1 MKIAILTLGCK
12 VNKYE
17 SDALEYELNLKG
29 FKTTDCLEPADIY
42 VINTCAVTQEAEKK
56 SRQMIARCRKFNKHA
71 KIFIC
76 GCASQHNQKQ
86 FLDKYVEYVCGTAG
100 KYKIAKIIEE
110 ISKNHNLEL
119 KNHENIDELP
129 LIYEDGMHAKQNR
142 TRAYIKIQDGCNN
155 FCSYCIIPYL
165 RGRSRSRPI
174 FSIINEVA
182 SLDENIK
189 EIVLTGINVTDYK
202 IDGEKKLGVVLEEL
216 NTMGKRLRLGS
227 VEDTI
232 IDEEF
237 VKKLASLENFCP
249 HFHLSLQSG
258 SASVLK
264 RMNRHYTPQQFANSV
279 KLIRK
284 YFANAG
290 ITTDVIVG
298 FPEETEEEFEE
309 TYKFIKEVGFSQ
321 LHIFQYSQR
330 EGTVASKIYKDMDS
344 HIKQERSEKLE
355 QLNKKLKLEFLH
367 KNKGQVNKMGNVLIE
382 EKIDDHYV
390 GYTENYIRCY
400 VKSKEDITGKIVNV
414 KIRKPFKDGAEAKII
429 KKNPISFRIIT

>member
-29 FKTTDCLEPADIY
+29 YQTTDSLEFADIY
-42 VINTCAVTQEAEKK
+42 VVNTCAVTQEAEKK
-56 SRQMIARCRKFNKHA
+56 SRQMIARCKKFNKDA
-71 KIFIC
+71 KFFIC

-86 FLDKYVEYVCGTAG
+86 FLDKQVDYVGGTAG
-100 KYKIAKIIEE
+100 KYKIANLIEE
-110 ISKNHNLEL
+110 YAQNHKLEL
-119 KNHENIDELP
+119 KKNDNIDELP
-129 LIYEDGMHAKQNR
+129 LDYEDSMRAKQNR

-174 FSIINEVA
+174 FSILTEA
-182 SLDENIK
+182 SNLDKNIK

-202 IDGEKKLGVVLEEL
+202 IDGQKSLSVLLEEL

-227 VEDTI
+227 VEDTLV
-232 IDEEF
+232 DEEF
-237 VKKLASLENFCP
+237 VKNLSNCENFCP

-264 RMNRHYTPQQFANSV
+264 RMNRHYSPQQFADSV

-284 YFANAG
+284 YFPLAG

-298 FPEETEEEFEE
+298 FPDETEQEFEE
-309 TYKFIKEVGFSQ
+309 TYNFIKEVGFSQ

-330 EGTVASKIYKDMDS
+330 EGTVASKIYKDLPS
-344 HIKQERSEKLE
+344 KTKQERSEKLE
-355 QLNKKLKLEFLH
+355 QLNQKLKKDFLR
-367 KNKGQVNKMGNVLIE
+367 KNKEGMVLVE
-382 EKIDDHYV
+382 EQIDGYFV

-400 VKSKEDITGKIVNV
+400 IKSKVDLTGMVVAV
-414 KIRKPFKDGAEAKII
+414 KLKKPFKEGTIAKVV
-429 KKNPISFRIIT
+429 KKI

>member
-29 FKTTDCLEPADIY
+29 FETTDQLEPADVY

-56 SRQMIARCRKFNKHA
+56 SRQMIARCKKFNKNA
-71 KIFIC
+71 KFFIC

-86 FLDKYVEYVCGTAG
+86 FLEKGVDFVSGASG
-100 KYKIAKIIEE
+100 KYKITQIIEE
-110 ISKNHNLEL
+110 MAKNQQFLL
-119 KNHENIDELP
+119 KNHQKIDELP
-129 LIYEDGMHAKQNR
+129 LIYEDDMRAKQNR
-142 TRAYIKIQDGCNN
+142 TRAYIKIQDGCDN

-174 FSIINEVA
+174 FSIINEAVA
-182 SLDENIK
+182 LDENIK
-189 EIVLTGINVTDYK
+189 EVVLTGINVTDYK
-202 IDGEKKLGVVLEEL
+202 IDGQKGLGVLLEEL
-216 NTMGKRLRLGS
+216 DTMGRRLRLGS

-232 IDEEF
+232 VDEEF
-237 VKKLASLENFCP
+237 IKGLKNLDNFCP

-258 SASVLK
+258 SESVLK

-284 YFANAG
+284 YFPLAG

-298 FPEETEEEFEE
+298 FPDESESEFQE
-309 TYKFIKEVGFSQ
+309 TYNFIKEVGFSQ
-321 LHIFQYSQR
+321 LHIFAYSPR
-330 EGTVASKIYKDMDS
+330 EGTVAVKLYKDLPTK
-344 HIKQERSEKLE
+344 IKQERSARLE
-355 QLNKKLKLEFLH
+355 ELNKKLKAKFL
-367 KNKGQVNKMGNVLIE
+367 KRNKKGRVLIE
-382 EKIDDHYV
+382 EKIDDYFV

-400 VKSKEDITGKIVNV
+400 VKSNEDLTGKIVCV
-414 KIRKPFKDGAEAKII
+414 KIKKTFNDGAICKII
-429 KKNPISFRIIT
+429 KNF